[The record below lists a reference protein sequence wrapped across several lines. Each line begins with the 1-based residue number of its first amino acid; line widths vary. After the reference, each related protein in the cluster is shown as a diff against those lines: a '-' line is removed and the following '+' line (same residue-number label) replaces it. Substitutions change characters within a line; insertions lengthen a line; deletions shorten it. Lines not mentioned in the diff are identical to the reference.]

1 MKYGA
6 SLRERF
12 ADYTKK
18 AKISKTAIYRVINM
32 KACSKRMVKS
42 SWSWAVEKLSLHL
55 RILPTLIYSE
65 VIMIKDTYMAI
76 TYIVQV

>member
-32 KACSKRMVKS
+32 KACSKRMIKS

-55 RILPTLIYSE
+55 RILPSYTQ
-65 VIMIKDTYMAI
+65 K
-76 TYIVQV
+76 